1 MTFIFFTVKLIFK
14 LLEVLFLSSFKFLFA
29 PPLAF
34 KLGLTFFQ
42 TFLTTSVGGILGV
55 LFFYYL
61 SEGLIVLWRKY
72 FSTIAS
78 WFISHPNRRNFP
90 YLHLGSL
97 RRNKKKVFTFRNRTL
112 AKIHQ
117 LWFIGYHHF
126 NACGFIHSFGFFF
139 SCTLLLFSENT
150 LFLRHIC
157 FCLVYHTIFG
167 SCVFLIFKG
176 IAII

>member
-61 SEGLIVLWRKY
+61 SEGLIILWRKY

-112 AKIHQ
+112 AKIRTNYG
-117 LWFIGYHHF
+117 LLGIIILTPVVLSIPLG
-126 NACGFIHSFGFFF
+126 SFLAARYYYSLKTLCFLGISVFVWSIILSSVLVFF
-139 SCTLLLFSENT
+139 
-150 LFLRHIC
+150 
-157 FCLVYHTIFG
+157 
-167 SCVFLIFKG
+167 
-176 IAII
+176 